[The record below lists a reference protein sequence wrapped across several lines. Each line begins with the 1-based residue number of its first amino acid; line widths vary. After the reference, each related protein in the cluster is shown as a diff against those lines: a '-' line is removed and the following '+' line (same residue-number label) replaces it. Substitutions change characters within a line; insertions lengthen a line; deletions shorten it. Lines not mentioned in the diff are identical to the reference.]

1 MKIAAVVVIYY
12 PHNYVKENI
21 YSLVN
26 QFHEVIVVFNS
37 INNLKLKKNKK
48 LKIINNKNNIGLSK
62 AINMGLFYAMDTK
75 CDFVGLFDQDT
86 LIPETL
92 FKSFCNE
99 VNIFTKKNSL
109 HNLAL
114 FSLKHFNLVTNSE
127 QKFTNNNPF
136 LLFRHNAKK
145 NIRYQNLNYAI
156 TSGSFIY
163 LKNIKK
169 IGYMDEN
176 LFIDF
181 IDIEWCHRAIHKKFK
196 IILLNNIIVNH
207 NLGDNSYKFLNRKFP
222 IHSPLRMYYFYRNFT
237 YLLFQKHI
245 NFYWKFFDLFR
256 NILRFLFYI
265 IFITNRIKYARHIFK
280 GVYHG
285 LIHNMGKIKD

>member
-12 PHNYVKENI
+12 PHKYVKANI

-26 QFHEVIVVFNS
+26 QFDEVIVIFNS
-37 INNLKLKKNKK
+37 KNNLKLKKNKK
-48 LKIINNKNNIGLSK
+48 LKIINNKNNVGLSN
-62 AINMGLFYAMDTK
+62 ALNMGLFNAIDTK
-75 CDFVGLFDQDT
+75 CDFAGLFDQDT
-86 LIPETL
+86 LIQENL
-92 FKSFCNE
+92 FKCFCNE

-109 HNLAL
+109 HDLAL
-114 FSLKHFNLVTNSE
+114 FSIKHFNLVTNSE

-145 NIRYQNLNYAI
+145 NIRFQKLNYAI

-169 IGYMDEN
+169 IGFMDEN

-181 IDIEWCHRAIHKKFK
+181 IDIEWCHRAIYKNFK

-207 NLGDNSYKFLNRKFP
+207 NLGDESYNFINRKFP

-237 YLLFQKHI
+237 YLFFQKHI
-245 NFYWKFFDLFR
+245 NFYWKFFDLLR

-265 IFITNRIKYARHIFK
+265 FFIASRIQYTRYIFK
-280 GVYHG
+280 GIYHG
-285 LIHNMGKIKD
+285 LIQKMGKLEE